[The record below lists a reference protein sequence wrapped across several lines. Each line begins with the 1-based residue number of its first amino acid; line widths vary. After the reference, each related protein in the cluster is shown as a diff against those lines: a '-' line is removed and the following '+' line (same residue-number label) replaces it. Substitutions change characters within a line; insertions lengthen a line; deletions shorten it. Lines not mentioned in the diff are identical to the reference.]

1 MNSTE
6 RRLPISLPTVA
17 EPLLVDEDVLDTTG
31 GNPMPDLAS
40 NLQE

>member
-6 RRLPISLPTVA
+6 RRLPISLPAAT

-31 GNPMPDLAS
+31 GNLMPDSAS